1 MEFSGRL
8 AAFPVGDLLQWA
20 KNDRCTGALV
30 IRRSE
35 REKRI
40 YFHLGDVVGCI
51 SNDPAEYYGQ
61 HLLLNGHLDQE
72 QLFEALTLCA
82 SKGIRL
88 GAALR
93 ELELLPPEVIQ
104 QTLRDQ
110 IEDTVCDL
118 FLWQRGVFYFQAE
131 MPQEEEILP
140 EPIHSLGLAMEG
152 SRWLDEI
159 GRMRRVL
166 AHDNIVLRRGPRP
179 PGAELSL
186 LQHRLVEMVD
196 GRRTLGELYKIIK
209 GSYFRFMEGA
219 FPLCINM
226 VLDIE
231 SVGEA
236 AEMGTHEMSVYDLLL
251 EQATEEQVLVANRHM
266 AVPLDLLERS
276 YLVWVGEPTDEEQKR
291 MPAKARDFYA
301 RFDGHTSLGEAFSGD
316 PRQRGREMD
325 LILLQLQKGRLAILP
340 AAVER
345 LAEQMDLQSESPF
358 QRWWRRAFR
367 QAS

>member
-1 MEFSGRL
+1 
-8 AAFPVGDLLQWA
+8 
-20 KNDRCTGALV
+20 
-30 IRRSE
+30 
-35 REKRI
+35 
-40 YFHLGDVVGCI
+40 
-51 SNDPAEYYGQ
+51 
-61 HLLLNGHLDQE
+61 
-72 QLFEALTLCA
+72 
-82 SKGIRL
+82 
-88 GAALR
+88 
-93 ELELLPPEVIQ
+93 
-104 QTLRDQ
+104 
-110 IEDTVCDL
+110 
-118 FLWQRGVFYFQAE
+118 
-131 MPQEEEILP
+131 
-140 EPIHSLGLAMEG
+140 
-152 SRWLDEI
+152 
-159 GRMRRVL
+159 MRRVL

-179 PGAELSL
+179 PGEGLTL

-196 GRRTLGELYKIIK
+196 GRRTLGELYKIIR

-325 LILLQLQKGRLAILP
+325 LLLLQLQKGRLAILP
-340 AAVER
+340 AAVDR
-345 LAEQMDLQSESPF
+345 LTEQMENQSESPF

-367 QAS
+367 PAS